1 MKILKIAI
9 ACTVFCSANS
19 FAEPVPVPASKAAY
33 IGTWKGKDMS
43 LTIAPSGEIAYKRV
57 YGAEKKVDLNIELA
71 HFHGN
76 DFDAGFGFFHS
87 TFVVSKPPLK
97 SGGKTKMI
105 VDGIEL
111 TKED

>member
-43 LTIAPSGEIAYKRV
+43 LTIDPSGKIAYKRV
-57 YGAEKKVDLNIELA
+57 YSTAKKVDLSIELA
-71 HFHGN
+71 RFHGD
-76 DFDAGFGFFHS
+76 DFDAGFGIFHS
-87 TFVVSKPPLK
+87 TFVVSKPPIM
-97 SGGKTKMI
+97 SGGKTKMV